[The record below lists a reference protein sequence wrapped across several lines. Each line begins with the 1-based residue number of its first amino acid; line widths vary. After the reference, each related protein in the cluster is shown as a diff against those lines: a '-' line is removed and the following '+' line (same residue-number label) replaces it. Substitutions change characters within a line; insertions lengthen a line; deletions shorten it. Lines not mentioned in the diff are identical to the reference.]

1 MLPVHF
7 LFLYRKLLVS
17 YKAKNA
23 PRGCAS
29 RGEEVSCKQ
38 HRSSAK
44 ESQVTLCS
52 KKMVAKIKP
61 HTRHRRL
68 LLQLRSKSWYNF
80 EYMDFSIGK
89 IDGMK
94 QSIGGSCEDI
104 SGDRRGVD

>member
-1 MLPVHF
+1 MSF
-7 LFLYRKLLVS
+7 SFDLYVCCEM
-17 YKAKNA
+17 
-23 PRGCAS
+23 PG
-29 RGEEVSCKQ
+29 V
-38 HRSSAK
+38 
-44 ESQVTLCS
+44 
-52 KKMVAKIKP
+52 
-61 HTRHRRL
+61 RRL

>member
-7 LFLYRKLLVS
+7 LFLYLFLYRKLLVS

-52 KKMVAKIKP
+52 KKMVAKMW
-61 HTRHRRL
+61 RHIAKNGF
-68 LLQLRSKSWYNF
+68 SDSCPF
-80 EYMDFSIGK
+80 EMLPP
-89 IDGMK
+89 
-94 QSIGGSCEDI
+94 
-104 SGDRRGVD
+104 

>member
-7 LFLYRKLLVS
+7 LFLYRKRLVS

-44 ESQVTLCS
+44 E
-52 KKMVAKIKP
+52 KMVAKIKP